1 MPVSSLTERVRA
13 QAAENAA
20 QEAAKP
26 AAQREREDQE
36 ARHTF
41 KEAWPRQCAWIV
53 SEAAKDGVVLDPT
66 TLDPITPVTPITL
79 PIRTRMTNTRR
90 RGAGRPR
97 AQASRPS
104 AASGDG
110 SDDPPAPPAPRSP
123 RPGAR
128 RGARA

>member
-36 ARHTF
+36 ARRTF
-41 KEAWPRQCAWIV
+41 KQAWARQTEWIV
-53 SEAAKDGVVLDPT
+53 SEARKDGVELD
-66 TLDPITPVTPITL
+66 L
-79 PIRTRMTNTRR
+79 IRTRQTHTRR

-97 AQASRPS
+97 AQAGRSSER
-104 AASGDG
+104 SGDG
-110 SDDPPAPPAPRSP
+110 GSDPEPTAPTRRSP

-128 RGARA
+128 A